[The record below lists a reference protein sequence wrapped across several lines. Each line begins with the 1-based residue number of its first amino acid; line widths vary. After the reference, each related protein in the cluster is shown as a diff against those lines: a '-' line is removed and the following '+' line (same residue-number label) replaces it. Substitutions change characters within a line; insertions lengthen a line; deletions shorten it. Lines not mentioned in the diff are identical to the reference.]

1 MQSSPDGHQT
11 DSGIGQAGG
20 GGSARPERKRTLVIG
35 ATGGVG
41 AALIG
46 QLLASGHQVIATV
59 RTSEQIASIERT
71 YPAIEHVFALDMADG
86 DGVAAAIEHGLTGRG
101 AVDAVVVCTGVAGFS
116 PLEIASLADFR
127 RTLEINTV
135 SCLAVYQAVLP
146 ILRETKG
153 RLILISSYAGK
164 VATPFIGRY
173 SASKFALEALGDA
186 MRQEARLSGV
196 RVVLILPGGIDTAM
210 CDNMERDVKAEIAT
224 LSPEIADRYG
234 HYYHGHLAML
244 MGPGKS
250 APEQVGAVVQQAIEA
265 DQPETR
271 YVIGDGANWFI
282 QQREELGDEQFDA
295 LAEGAFHQALG
306 AA

>member
-71 YPAIEHVFALDMADG
+71 YP
-86 DGVAAAIEHGLTGRG
+86 AIEHGLTGRG